1 MRVLSGKS
9 IPAFIQFRIFMPT
22 KTTPM
27 KSDFHFLTWLILG
40 ALFLTSCGNDPA
52 EDPAVV
58 EDAPL
63 TENREMEAPDLVANI
78 DYLRVRKTPGQNG
91 EIIATLSKGDKVK
104 DLGEVSSFT
113 TRVQLRGI
121 WFDEP
126 WIKVQTESGE
136 TGWVFAGGLN
146 FAMERSNALTDRLME
161 IRLQTLFGKDLA
173 KSIEAYRASFRKA
186 GSSEAFAA
194 VYQRG
199 MALRDTLNEQLEQQ
213 ITVGETAD
221 EQPDLFWLEEAMP
234 GFIPQLV
241 AEGTIYYLF
250 ADYKEMLE
258 KVSST
263 KGLEDDEFID
273 ICLTVHQTDSIE
285 YFFPS
290 WMLQTWDYGGHS
302 ELGKGVHYQ
311 LFEKINTQLAKG
323 TLFEQHLITY
333 KEALLQD
340 IANPDNTYW
349 YTKEQI
355 LAELDRIIKADFGL
369 FSEEDQYLL
378 EARREQFEKAEENNI
393 SLGLREGQ

>member
-1 MRVLSGKS
+1 
-9 IPAFIQFRIFMPT
+9 
-22 KTTPM
+22 M
-27 KSDFHFLTWLILG
+27 KSNVRFFTGLLLG
-40 ALFLTSCGNDPA
+40 AFLLAACGNDTT
-52 EDPAVV
+52 EEPAVI
-58 EDAPL
+58 DDPSL
-63 TENREMEAPDLVANI
+63 TENRAPAEPELVANI

-91 EIIATLSKGDKVK
+91 EMIATLSKGDQVK

-126 WIKVQTESGE
+126 WIKIQTESGE
-136 TGWVFAGGLN
+136 TGWVYAGGLN

-161 IRLQTLFGKDLA
+161 IRLQTLFGADLA
-173 KSIEAYRASFRKA
+173 KSIDAYRTNFQKA
-186 GSSEAFAA
+186 QSSEAFAVA
-194 VYQRG
+194 YHQG

-221 EQPDLFWLEEAMP
+221 QQPDLFWLEEAMP
-234 GFIPQLV
+234 GFIAQLV
-241 AEGTIYYLF
+241 AEGTLYYLF

-258 KVSST
+258 KVRKT
-263 KGLEDDEFID
+263 RGAEDDAFID
-273 ICLTVHQTDSIE
+273 ICLTVHQADSIE

-311 LFEKINTQLAKG
+311 LFEKINIQLAKG
-323 TLFEQHLITY
+323 TLFEQDLIAY

-349 YTKEQI
+349 YSKEQI
-355 LAELDRIIKADFGL
+355 LAELDQIIKADFGL

-378 EARREQFEKAEENNI
+378 KARREQFEHAEENKI